1 MDSVRSW
8 YWGHG
13 RLGAYSIVW
22 FSYLA
27 LNDPTNT
34 TYVSSYVAKYGQVLV
49 SACKSDLL
57 TVRPI
62 GSPGTTGGRYPPRLG
77 DIPEGFQLEYD
88 LGKANGQLRVK
99 VSMRTVVAGD
109 GEYYMRWTGDMV
121 GEVIKSESVGSEE
134 ACPAS
139 PRNDTK
145 NRDDTKSS
153 SSSLT
158 GVAVLEQF
166 VLIE

>member
-1 MDSVRSW
+1 MDSVQSW

-34 TYVSSYVAKYGQVLV
+34 TYVSSYVAKEGDILV
-49 SACKSDLL
+49 SGCKSDLL

-62 GSPGTTGGRYPPRLG
+62 GSSKTTGGRYPPRLG
-77 DIPEGFQLEYD
+77 DIPEGFHLVFD
-88 LGKANGQLRVK
+88 LGEAIGHLRAN

-109 GEYYMRWTGDMV
+109 GEQYMRWTGDMV
-121 GEVIKSESVGSEE
+121 GEVIKSESEQPEE
-134 ACPAS
+134 IWAAG
-139 PRNDTK
+139 PRNDAS
-145 NRDDTKSS
+145 NGDGLPLLS
-153 SSSLT
+153 
-158 GVAVLEQF
+158 GVAVFEQF
-166 VLIE
+166 VLVE